1 MRWIFLLLV
10 ALNIFYFVW
19 TQQQRPSLSRDV
31 APFTLPDGAKR
42 NIHLVS
48 ERKSLEGEQGSVVS
62 SGELCLHLGGFENG
76 NDASLLEQRLISLD
90 IPAKQTVVS
99 SESSKDYWVYLPPFG
114 SRDAALRQFRELQ
127 ARGLDSYLITQGDLT
142 NGVSLGIFSGQDSAV
157 SLLERIRAM
166 GYGAEMRELI
176 RERRDY
182 WVYVPPQGL
191 GLIGDT
197 LLGQLAQD
205 FPGLRQQMLP
215 CAASLARS

>member
-19 TQQQRPSLSRDV
+19 TQQQAPSLARDV

-48 ERKSLEGEQGSVVS
+48 EREGMQSAQASAVSGS
-62 SGELCLHLGGFENG
+62 EICLYLGGFENE

-114 SRDAALRQFRELQ
+114 SREAALRQFRELQ
-127 ARGLDSYLITQGDLT
+127 ARGLDSYLITQGDLA
-142 NGVSLGIFSGQDSAV
+142 NGVSLGIFSSHDSAV
-157 SLLERIRAM
+157 SLLERIRSL
-166 GYGAEMRELI
+166 GYGAELRELI
-176 RERRDY
+176 RERHDY
-182 WVYVPPQGL
+182 WVYVLPGEL
-191 GLIGDT
+191 GLVGDK
-197 LLGQLAQD
+197 LLEQLMQD
-205 FPGLRQQMLP
+205 FPGFRHRMIP
-215 CAASLARS
+215 CTASLAKR